1 MHNTL
6 KLLAAAASLGGAL
19 GAAPAFAQNSSAQAG
34 GALSDSIGAAEVTQ
48 MLSEYSISTELRAN
62 PAGGSPSL
70 IATTAGGAKF
80 LVGFFECADA
90 AKPSGCKQVMIST
103 AQASGGVDFED
114 LNSFN
119 GQSSVTTVVYEPT
132 NQILIFGRNIFM
144 PGGIGRENFKL
155 QTALFLGD
163 MQQFVEGRRASTKS
177 VAFNQTPKLK
187 SKITSMTSEGE
198 APGKAFRVSADRS
211 AEVELAIVNSLD
223 VDFTAKGVNGE

>member
-1 MHNTL
+1 MHKTL
-6 KLLAAAASLGGAL
+6 KLLAASAAI
-19 GAAPAFAQNSSAQAG
+19 SAQALAGSALAQSG
-34 GALSDSIGAAEVTQ
+34 GALSDTVSAADVTA
-48 MLSEYSISTELRAN
+48 MLAEFSISGELRAN

-90 AKPSGCKQVMIST
+90 AKAAGCKQVMVST

-114 LNSFN
+114 LNTFN

-155 QTALFLGD
+155 QIALFLGD
-163 MQQFVEGRRASTKS
+163 MQKFVEGRRASTKS
-177 VAFNQTPKLK
+177 VSFTQTPKLK
-187 SKITSMTSEGE
+187 SKITSMTADAST
-198 APGKAFRVSADRS
+198 PPPAFAVGFDRS
-211 AEVELAIVNSLD
+211 TEVELAIVNSLD
-223 VDFTAKGVNGE
+223 VDFETPKD

>member
-1 MHNTL
+1 MNRTL
-6 KLLAAAASLGGAL
+6 NLLAIFVALGVAPALAQNKIPAAA
-19 GAAPAFAQNSSAQAG
+19 
-34 GALSDSIGAAEVTQ
+34 GALSESMSATDVTA
-48 MLSEYSISTELRAN
+48 MLGEYSIASELRASQ
-62 PAGGSPSL
+62 AGGSPSL
-70 IATTAGGAKF
+70 VATTAGGAKF

-155 QTALFLGD
+155 QTALFLSD

-177 VAFNQTPKLK
+177 VSFTETPKLK
-187 SKITSMTSEGE
+187 SKITSMTGDADEPSM
-198 APGKAFRVSADRS
+198 AFAIGADRS
-211 AEVELAIVNSLD
+211 VEIELAIGNSLD
-223 VDFTAKGVNGE
+223 VDFETPKE

>member
-1 MHNTL
+1 MNNTL
-6 KLLAAAASLGGAL
+6 KLLAAAAVLGTTPAL
-19 GAAPAFAQNSSAQAG
+19 AQNSFAPG
-34 GALSDSIGAAEVTQ
+34 GGLFDSIGAAEVAQ
-48 MLSEYSISTELRAN
+48 MFSEYSISTELRAS

-103 AQASGGVDFED
+103 AQASGGVDFEV
-114 LNSFN
+114 LNTFN

-144 PGGIGRENFKL
+144 PGGVGRENFKL
-155 QTALFLGD
+155 QTELFLSD
-163 MQQFVEGRRASTKS
+163 MQQFVEGRRSSAKS
-177 VAFNQTPKLK
+177 VAFTEAPKLK
-187 SKITSMTSEGE
+187 SKITSITSAGE
-198 APGKAFRVSADRS
+198 EPARAFAISADRS

-223 VDFTAKGVNGE
+223 VDFAGPKE

>member
-1 MHNTL
+1 MNNTL
-6 KLLAAAASLGGAL
+6 KLLAAAAVLGT
-19 GAAPAFAQNSSAQAG
+19 APAFAQNSFAPGG
-34 GALSDSIGAAEVTQ
+34 GALSDSIGATEVTQ

-90 AKPSGCKQVMIST
+90 AKPAGCKQVMIST
-103 AQASGGVDFED
+103 AQASGGVAFED
-114 LNSFN
+114 LNNFN

-144 PGGIGRENFKL
+144 PGGVGRENFKL
-155 QTALFLGD
+155 HIELFIHD
-163 MQQFVEGRRASTKS
+163 MQKFVEGRRASAKS
-177 VAFNQTPKLK
+177 VAFTETPKLK
-187 SKITSMTSEGE
+187 SKITSITSEGE
-198 APGKAFRVSADRS
+198 EAVKAFAISADRS

-223 VDFTAKGVNGE
+223 ADFTAPKE